1 MIQHDIVI
9 IGGGPA
15 GLAAA
20 AAAKKSGAEDI
31 LILERDSVLG
41 GILNQCIHNGFG
53 LHTFNEEL
61 TGPEYAARYEEEVK
75 KLEIPYRLNSMVL
88 DINKDKEITVVSRS
102 EGLELIKAK
111 AIILAMGCRER
122 PRGALNIPGYRPA
135 GIYTAGTAQRL
146 MNIEGHM
153 VGKEVVIL
161 GSGDIGLI
169 MARRM
174 TLEGAKVKVVAELMP
189 YSGGLKRNIVQ
200 CLNDFDIPLK
210 LSHTVVNIEGK
221 ERVKGITLAQVG
233 PDRKPI
239 PGTEEHYDCDTLLL
253 SCGLIPENELTRN
266 MGVAMNPVTSGPMV
280 NDRLETGIEGVFAC
294 GNVLHVHD
302 LVDYVSEEAALAGQN
317 AAKYVKSGETKKGH
331 SVTLKAENGVRY
343 TVPQSI
349 DTEAMADKLTVR
361 FRVADVYKNRS
372 ISVYFDGERVSS
384 RKKRVLAPGEM
395 EQVILTKE
403 SLEKYP
409 DLKGYY
415 ATNQATSEAVLSVLD
430 KHTDRSVQMIGVDMG
445 DTQKKAIEDGKEVG
459 SVCQNPYGMGYA
471 TIVAGARASLGLE
484 SDKKID
490 SGFQWIDKN
499 TIGLEEYARYLY

>member
-53 LHTFNEEL
+53 LHTFKEEL

-403 SLEKYP
+403 SLEKSP
-409 DLKGYY
+409 ELKEI
-415 ATNQATSEAVLSVLD
+415 TICTE
-430 KHTDRSVQMIGVDMG
+430 VD
-445 DTQKKAIEDGKEVG
+445 E
-459 SVCQNPYGMGYA
+459 
-471 TIVAGARASLGLE
+471 
-484 SDKKID
+484 
-490 SGFQWIDKN
+490 
-499 TIGLEEYARYLY
+499 